1 MSNIL
6 KKIEKK
12 SKNKRIELNDG
23 QYRIKDKRILN
34 IFKSIHKRL
43 VHTNQIIESIE
54 MVKNIIDT
62 QTFDSDGVWPIM
74 IELKKDADLQG
85 TFTDYGVVD
94 AENWDA
100 DKISKEGREI
110 DPSTII
116 NLDTNNISNNAKNE
130 VRLAKPNGL
139 FGDEFY
145 LYKYLSKYFDVAEM
159 EFGVRCIDLKTEHI
173 TLYQIEQEVA

>member
-12 SKNKRIELNDG
+12 LKNKRIELNDG

-43 VHTNQIIESIE
+43 VHTNQIIESIN

-94 AENWDA
+94 AENLDV
-100 DKISKEGREI
+100 DKISKEGRKI
-110 DPSTII
+110 DSSTII
-116 NLDTNNISNNAKNE
+116 NLDTSNISNNE

-139 FGDEFY
+139 FGDELY

-159 EFGVRCIDLKTEHI
+159 EFGVRCIDLKTGHI